1 MAGAGF
7 KNFTDGSVLTAA
19 EVNTYLMEQT
29 VMVFADATARDAAV
43 TSPTEGMNAYL
54 KDTNSLVYYDGSV
67 WAGWPVG
74 DVTGVTAG
82 NGLQGGGSAGEI
94 TIGID
99 TDTKGDL
106 VVGTGADTSTKLGVG
121 TDTHILTADSTTA
134 SGLAWSA
141 PNPGDVTGVTAGNGL
156 QGGGTSGDL
165 TIGIDTD
172 ALGDL
177 VVGTGADT
185 STKLTVGSDTQVLT
199 ADSTTA
205 SGLAWATQSSGVT
218 TGKAIAMSMVFG

>member
-1 MAGAGF
+1 M
-7 KNFTDGSVLTAA
+7 
-19 EVNTYLMEQT
+19 
-29 VMVFADATARDAAV
+29 
-43 TSPTEGMNAYL
+43 
-54 KDTNSLVYYDGSV
+54 
-67 WAGWPVG
+67 
-74 DVTGVTAG
+74 
-82 NGLQGGGSAGEI
+82 
-94 TIGID
+94 
-99 TDTKGDL
+99 
-106 VVGTGADTSTKLGVG
+106 
-121 TDTHILTADSTTA
+121 
-134 SGLAWSA
+134 
-141 PNPGDVTGVTAGNGL
+141 
-156 QGGGTSGDL
+156 